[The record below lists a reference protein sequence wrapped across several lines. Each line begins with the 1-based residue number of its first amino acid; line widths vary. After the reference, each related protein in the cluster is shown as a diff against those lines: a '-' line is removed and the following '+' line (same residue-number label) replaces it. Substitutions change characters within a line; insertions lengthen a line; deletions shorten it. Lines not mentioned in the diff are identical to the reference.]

1 MTTLTHDT
9 LDDFVTRLKATAR
22 NRGRDLCGRCAG
34 SLTSPCH
41 GCHRR
46 YKRIARRHDE
56 GFDAVQIAVA
66 ETLPAWRVE
75 QILDHIDTTSDV
87 DSRRTRTG
95 DALRLELGDGL
106 VDLLLA
112 GAPKDRAERREYLH
126 YRDLLLGAQGWSY
139 RTANAVLNGSHIPN
153 RPLRAAYLEARKF
166 HGDALSSNAMARLCG
181 LIDDTHFARH
191 IGLRADSKT
200 RKTRPDGSVQV
211 YGGQIRPAI
220 DVRLAERIAIVLD
233 VHPTEIPGL

>member
-75 QILDHIDTTSDV
+75 QILDHIDPTSDV

-95 DALRLELGDGL
+95 D
-106 VDLLLA
+106 
-112 GAPKDRAERREYLH
+112 ER
-126 YRDLLLGAQGWSY
+126 
-139 RTANAVLNGSHIPN
+139 
-153 RPLRAAYLEARKF
+153 
-166 HGDALSSNAMARLCG
+166 
-181 LIDDTHFARH
+181 
-191 IGLRADSKT
+191 
-200 RKTRPDGSVQV
+200 
-211 YGGQIRPAI
+211 
-220 DVRLAERIAIVLD
+220 
-233 VHPTEIPGL
+233 